1 MGFQLKDFVS
11 ISASMTNYAKATQD
25 ALTDFNVGSVN
36 RTILES
42 SAIEI
47 EELYQRV
54 FAGVMEAI
62 PTAIYRAFQFDLLQ
76 AQVAHGT
83 LLVTYL
89 APPMADFTIPSGT
102 AFKATTN
109 DKSYLTT
116 EDVLVQAGSAVSYI
130 TVACAESGAAGNLEA
145 GTQLEAANYRL
156 PAGATVVSAA
166 ILNGTD
172 GENDTERLA
181 RFKDFIQS
189 LNRGTLH
196 SVLYA
201 ASTAVRRSSPGV
213 VLETVAKIGKRE
225 QPGFVD
231 IYIWGSNGFPSDALV
246 TSAQLRVD
254 GYLQE
259 DGTYVPGYA
268 PAGVLVVV
276 SKMARRAVDVRVSVQ
291 MFSENLQTDS
301 AKLAMRE
308 QLKTAL
314 EALGAGNTL
323 TIDQQTNAV
332 LSVAGVRQATML
344 GGENFICAAHETLT
358 IGDLVVEWVDA

>member
-47 EELYQRV
+47 EELYQRI
-54 FAGVMEAI
+54 FSGLMEAI

-83 LLVTYL
+83 LLVTYY
-89 APPMADFTIPSGT
+89 APPMADFTVPSGT
-102 AFKATTN
+102 AFKASAN
-109 DKSYLTT
+109 DKTYLTT
-116 EDVLVQAGSAVSYI
+116 EDVLVQAGSAVSYLM
-130 TVACAESGAAGNLEA
+130 VACSESGASGNLEA
-145 GTQLEAANYRL
+145 GTLLEAANYRL

-172 GENDTERLA
+172 SESDTERLA
-181 RFKDFIQS
+181 RFQDFILS

-201 ASTAVRRSSPGV
+201 ASKAARRSQSGV
-213 VLETVAKIGKRE
+213 VLETVTKIGKRE

-231 IYIWGSNGFPSDALV
+231 IYIWGSNGLPSDALV
-246 TSAQLRVD
+246 SDAQSQVD
-254 GYLQE
+254 GYIAE
-259 DGTYVPGYA
+259 DGTYVLGYA
-268 PAGVLVVV
+268 PAGVLVSV
-276 SKMARRAVDVRVSVQ
+276 SKMTRRTVPVRVLVQ
-291 MFSENLQTDS
+291 MFSENLQTDGTM
-301 AKLAMRE
+301 LAIRE

-314 EALGAGNTL
+314 EALNAGDAL
-323 TIDQQTNAV
+323 TIGQQQNAV
-332 LSVAGVRQATML
+332 LSVAGVRQATMMT
-344 GGENFICAAHETLT
+344 GENFICAAHETLT
-358 IGDLVVEWVDA
+358 IGELSVEWLDA